1 MGEHISVVPPHGI
14 AGKIKCLHGGKCL
27 ELFLHRASLEMSR
40 LHDAKRDSIL
50 DSAELR
56 EEAATHLLCFKKSQ
70 TKALSLY
77 IHFATDGRI

>member
-1 MGEHISVVPPHGI
+1 MGFLGKLNVFMVESVWSSSCTGHPW
-14 AGKIKCLHGGKCL
+14 KCP
-27 ELFLHRASLEMSR
+27 
-40 LHDAKRDSIL
+40 DSMTPNENQPL

-56 EEAATHLLCFKKSQ
+56 EEAATYLLCFKKSQ